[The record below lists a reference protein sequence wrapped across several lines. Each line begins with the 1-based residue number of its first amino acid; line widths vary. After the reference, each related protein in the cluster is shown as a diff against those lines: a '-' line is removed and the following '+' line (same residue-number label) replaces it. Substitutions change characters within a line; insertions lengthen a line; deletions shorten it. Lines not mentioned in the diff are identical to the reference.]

1 MSRGFRYFA
10 QETLKKNSLENL
22 KRKQKQL
29 KKTKKHQKKL
39 PDPWVHRAETFV
51 LVWTLGRN
59 PKKTRDNQKTKK
71 LITANTSRTMGLQFW
86 CAVVS
91 VKSICMYICTKKV
104 DSGKSFFVGN
114 RNVLFTERIVCFQKS
129 VLGRSL
135 M

>member
-29 KKTKKHQKKL
+29 K
-39 PDPWVHRAETFV
+39 VHRAETFV
-51 LVWTLGRN
+51 LVWTLGRK